1 MRWMSLSEA
10 DAYARLRD
18 AARAVDARLI
28 IDRPSIRWM
37 NDPYIGVSYGMSLGP
52 ALGSAHALLF
62 MPAADIAEAGWET
75 RLPARV
81 ESAFRYWQGV
91 AQFAR

>member
-1 MRWMSLSEA
+1 MSISEA

-18 AARAVDARLI
+18 AARAVNPGLTV
-28 IDRPSIRWM
+28 DRPSIRWM
-37 NDPYIGVSYGMSLGP
+37 DSPYAGVSYGL

-81 ESAFRYWQGV
+81 EAAHRYLQDFTQV
-91 AQFAR
+91 AR